1 MNNDARYFFCLS
13 GFVGFLLFFPLGW
26 LVTGNALDA
35 LLRGCAGCLVFAVA
49 GRALLGVLLRSPPLR
64 EARASVESSVAG
76 ASPSPVAEPP
86 PAQVSSSAETL
97 SAEELAIRASASAT
111 SEAAASSANALPQ
124 PGMEASA

>member
-49 GRALLGVLLRSPPLR
+49 GRALLGLLLRPPPLR
-64 EARASVESSVAG
+64 ARVASGSSPESPPAPQAAPP
-76 ASPSPVAEPP
+76 ASPAAQSP
-86 PAQVSSSAETL
+86 
-97 SAEELAIRASASAT
+97 EELAMEASARAT
-111 SEAAASSANALPQ
+111 NEAVSSSANALPQ